1 MIKNNAIADPQYNLN
16 QIDEDG
22 EIDFDDLGAE
32 HEQSSLDEEDEDE
45 WLKVDKHREIG
56 PAFQ

>member
-1 MIKNNAIADPQYNLN
+1 MEPTSNLN

-32 HEQSSLDEEDEDE
+32 HEDSSPESEDEDE
-45 WLKVDKHREIG
+45 WITVDKRREIG
-56 PAFQ
+56 PAF